1 MLLVISSCSGK
12 MCLVSIYLRLIKMR
26 VKVRHL
32 FEFLN
37 YDSLSLSTVERS
49 WAYSYLK
56 RKAKLCSPRLT
67 LSAVLAVSSTILAN
81 TISVHTQSK
90 CVTILLFFALLS
102 RSFREKNKKGTN
114 IISTAN
120 ERTNAAKIERL
131 KGKLIHTSEKKAC
144 SFLVF
149 PKLKLNKY
157 HA

>member
-26 VKVRHL
+26 VKVQNL

-49 WAYSYLK
+49 WPYSYLK

-131 KGKLIHTSEKKAC
+131 KGKLIHTSEKKSMFVSC
-144 SFLVF
+144 VS
-149 PKLKLNKY
+149 KTKTK
-157 HA
+157 

>member
-49 WAYSYLK
+49 WPYSYLK

-114 IISTAN
+114 IISTAK

-131 KGKLIHTSEKKAC
+131 KGKLIHTWE
-144 SFLVF
+144 
-149 PKLKLNKY
+149 NKSMFVSCVSKTKTK
-157 HA
+157 

>member
-26 VKVRHL
+26 VKVQNL

-49 WAYSYLK
+49 WPYSYLK

-131 KGKLIHTSEKKAC
+131 KGKLIHTSGKKSMFVSC
-144 SFLVF
+144 VS
-149 PKLKLNKY
+149 KTKTK
-157 HA
+157 